1 MDLSWAHSVPKSMWM
16 LSSLTQVRITGFG
29 FKSNM
34 LMYQQDKNV
43 DAYKL
48 ETAARSIL
56 SASCM
61 YMCHF

>member
-1 MDLSWAHSVPKSMWM
+1 
-16 LSSLTQVRITGFG
+16 
-29 FKSNM
+29 
-34 LMYQQDKNV
+34 MYQQDKNV